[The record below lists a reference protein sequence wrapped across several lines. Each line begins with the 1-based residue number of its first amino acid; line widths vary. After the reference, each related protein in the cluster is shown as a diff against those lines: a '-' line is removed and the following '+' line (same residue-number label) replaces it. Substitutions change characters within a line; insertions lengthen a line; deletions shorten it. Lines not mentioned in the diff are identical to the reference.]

1 MWVCKP
7 NAGLNIISLPLKGEA
22 GDLEREKK
30 NKTKKKHIGGRK
42 GYSSSQKNCEL
53 MFRHGH

>member
-22 GDLEREKK
+22 GDLEREE
-30 NKTKKKHIGGRK
+30 KKKKRK
-42 GYSSSQKNCEL
+42 TYWG
-53 MFRHGH
+53 M